1 MTPRLLACGL
11 VLLLGAAAHAQTPP
25 RPTTATPA
33 QPAAPRA
40 TTPVPAP
47 AVPPAPAYSYNPD
60 SRRDPFVSLLRRGS
74 DINRPQGKPADGVA
88 GMLVTELTLKGI
100 MQSRGSFVA
109 LVQGP
114 DNKTYL
120 VRVNDRLADGN
131 VRAVTADTL
140 VLMQDVND
148 PLSATKQRE
157 VRKTLRAAVEQK

>member
-11 VLLLGAAAHAQTPP
+11 VLLLTAAAHAQTPP
-25 RPTTATPA
+25 RPAATPA
-33 QPAAPRA
+33 TPAAPRA
-40 TTPVPAP
+40 AVQAPAP
-47 AVPPAPAYSYNPD
+47 SVPPAPAYSYNPD

-74 DINRPQGKPADGVA
+74 DINRPQGKPADGVG

-100 MQSRGSFVA
+100 MQSRGAFVA

>member
-1 MTPRLLACGL
+1 MWLLLA
-11 VLLLGAAAHAQTPP
+11 AAVVPAQTPA
-25 RPTTATPA
+25 RPA
-33 QPAAPRA
+33 QPA
-40 TTPVPAP
+40 PA
-47 AVPPAPAYSYNPD
+47 AGAPPAPAYSYNPD
-60 SRRDPFVSLLRRGS
+60 GRRDPFVSLLRRGS
-74 DINRPQGKPADGVA
+74 DTNRPQGKPADGVA
-88 GMLVTELTLKGI
+88 GMLVNELVLKGI
-100 MQSRGSFVA
+100 MQSRGQFVA

-157 VRKTLRAAVEQK
+157 IRKTLRAAVEQK